1 LSKPFR
7 LGFLT
12 HTEGAG
18 DPRRVYQEALELFT
32 VADELGFDVGWVAQ
46 HHFKEVVGRL
56 PSLFPFLAA
65 AAQCTRRIR
74 LGTAV
79 VVIPFDNPLRV
90 AEDAAFVDTLS
101 GGRLEFGIGSGF
113 DPLEFRAFGID
124 PAQRLELTT
133 QGLQTIQRA
142 FRGEPLGEGE
152 LRLQPNTPD
161 LADRMWQSGQSLVG
175 AQHVARGGLGMLL
188 SRSILGPA
196 VDEATDALQLPVVN
210 AYREAWQNP
219 HGKPRIGMSRG
230 IYPAG
235 DKRTALGALREDIL
249 RTVKASGASGRFP
262 PGESLERVC
271 ERLHIFYGHPDEVAE
286 GLRADLV
293 FPYATDLIL
302 QYSPVMPPL
311 DEAIRILEQIA
322 MQIAPALGWQ
332 PEPAQPE
339 LVQPQSA
346 QPQLHEEK
354 P

>member
-1 LSKPFR
+1 
-7 LGFLT
+7 
-12 HTEGAG
+12 
-18 DPRRVYQEALELFT
+18 
-32 VADELGFDVGWVAQ
+32 
-46 HHFKEVVGRL
+46 
-56 PSLFPFLAA
+56 
-65 AAQCTRRIR
+65 
-74 LGTAV
+74 
-79 VVIPFDNPLRV
+79 
-90 AEDAAFVDTLS
+90 
-101 GGRLEFGIGSGF
+101 
-113 DPLEFRAFGID
+113 LEFRAFGID

-219 HGKPRIGMSRG
+219 HGKQRIGMSRG

-322 MQIAPALGWQ
+322 TQIAPALGWQ

-339 LVQPQSA
+339 LARPESVQPQSA